1 MPRKVIIQTAI
12 YVFFVFFQLVQP
24 IERAETEYYAY
35 YSERLTFEKAREFCQ
50 NGFPKGD
57 LLTIE
62 NESQKQ
68 IMIRFFTDNGHAFT
82 GERKLI

>member
-12 YVFFVFFQLVQP
+12 YVFFVSFQLVQP

-35 YSERLTFEKAREFCQ
+35 YSQRLTFEKAREFCQ
-50 NGFPKGD
+50 NEFPKGD
-57 LLTIE
+57 LLTIG

-68 IMIRFFTDNGHAFT
+68 IMSKFFTDNVNTF
-82 GERKLI
+82 